1 MAARIEIPKQAQ
13 ALAHRQK
20 VLQRRFL
27 KQNAGVFSRAPAE
40 RFATVAR
47 LSGSSA
53 QNALH
58 DLDGR
63 RFARAIW
70 TQEPK
75 AQSLIDRERHTVDRG
90 DSGIALDERADFENG
105 VAHGAP
111 RYRNRQRAILADPWP
126 GRVSAK
132 RRAAVMIA
140 SARYARCCNTAIASL
155 VGRRSGAGLGR
166 AREPSCAPSG
176 DSRISYRTS

>member
-40 RFATVAR
+40 RFATIAH

-53 QNALH
+53 QNAFH

-63 RFARAIW
+63 RLARAVL
-70 TQEPK
+70 TQKPK
-75 AQSLIDRERHTVDRG
+75 THALIDSERLPVDRG
-90 DSGIALDERADFENG
+90 HGGIALQERADFENG
-105 VAHGAP
+105 FAHQAP
-111 RYRNRQRAILADPWP
+111 QDRNGQRAMLADPQP
-126 GRVSAK
+126 RRVSAK
-132 RRAAVMIA
+132 PRVAAMIA
-140 SARYARCCNTAIASL
+140 SPRYARPYFTPNSPP
-155 VGRRSGAGLGR
+155 GL
-166 AREPSCAPSG
+166 SQ
-176 DSRISYRTS
+176 T